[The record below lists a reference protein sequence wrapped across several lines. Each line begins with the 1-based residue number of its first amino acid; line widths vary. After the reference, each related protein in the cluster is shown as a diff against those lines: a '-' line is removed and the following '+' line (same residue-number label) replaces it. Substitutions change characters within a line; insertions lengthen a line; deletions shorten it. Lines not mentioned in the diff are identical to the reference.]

1 MHVVML
7 LYVVMRNIVFTYQ
20 YILSSVIAS
29 SNASVHVCAYTCVH
43 TRVCIHVCAYTCVHG
58 VPLNKTLA
66 SYTMSIYIN
75 YQRPGFSLACFT
87 SYHSKHKVQ

>member
-1 MHVVML
+1 MQVVML

-29 SNASVHVCAYTCVH
+29 SSASVHVCAYTCVH
-43 TRVCIHVCAYTCVHG
+43 G
-58 VPLNKTLA
+58 VLLNKTLA

-75 YQRPGFSLACFT
+75 YQRPGFSLVCLT